1 MRDLIKRINSPS
13 GVEGIGRAAIPQPE
27 LPPAPEPA
35 ATATFPS
42 KRLPLAEATPVS
54 APQPAV
60 AAAPVSR
67 NCLIVD
73 DSRVVRRISRQIVE
87 SLGYTVIEAENG
99 EEALSRCKLA
109 MPDLIL
115 LDWDMPVMT
124 GIEFITQLRAL
135 PTPRPPKAVFCTSK
149 NDTHD
154 IFRGIGAGADEYV
167 VKPFTE
173 AALKAKLEKI
183 GAA

>member
-13 GVEGIGRAAIPQPE
+13 GAERIGRAAIPQPE
-27 LPPAPEPA
+27 LPAAPEPA
-35 ATATFPS
+35 VATTFPS
-42 KRLPLAEATPVS
+42 KRLPLAEA